1 MSVIEDSRKVLQDFI
16 APELRAIDV
25 RLTALEK
32 RFEEAQ
38 VRTDKRFDEMQ
49 VRTDKRFDEMQVRT
63 DKRFDELNKHLD
75 QRFEQVLA
83 EIRQLNSIHDL
94 ELRMAKYEAMTN
106 KQNPGSG
113 SEAA

>member
-1 MSVIEDSRKVLQDFI
+1 MIEDSRKVLQDFI

-32 RFEEAQ
+32 RFEEA
-38 VRTDKRFDEMQ
+38 
-49 VRTDKRFDEMQVRT
+49 QVRT